1 MINNADRVRL
11 LLLSQPENSV
21 IDAADLY
28 QDSGMSVPQS
38 VYYQILDGMTKPG
51 ELVRLCDGI
60 YYRPRVSRFGRIPL
74 SEKQIVSYYT
84 AGNKGLLVGYRMY
97 VGLGI
102 TTQISRNA
110 EVLSVRVR
118 EQQKKVGN
126 VSVSRIDLSLNKSVQ
141 STIEALEILQ
151 NFNTIQD
158 LNMGAFN
165 GYFAK
170 FADEYNPDAVDYV
183 LARMEYGKST
193 IAFMKAFLDI
203 LNIPNRLDRYI
214 SNVSE
219 YSIPDVKKIY
229 AAS

>member
-1 MINNADRVRL
+1 MVNNTGIVRAL
-11 LLLSQPENSV
+11 LLYQPENSV

-38 VYYQILDGMTKPG
+38 GYYQILDGMTKSG
-51 ELVRLCDGI
+51 ELVRLADGI
-60 YYRPRVSRFGRIPL
+60 YYRPRVSRFGRVPI

-126 VSVSRIDLSLNKSVQ
+126 VSVSRIDLSLNPSVQ

-151 NFNTIQD
+151 HFSTIQD
-158 LNMGAFN
+158 LNIGAFA

-170 FADEYNPDAVDYV
+170 FAEEYNPDAVDYV
-183 LARMEYGKST
+183 LACRQYEKST
-193 IAFMKAFLDI
+193 IAFMKSFMDF

>member
-1 MINNADRVRL
+1 MVNSTGIVRA
-11 LLLSQPENSV
+11 LLLSKPENSV

-28 QDSGMSVPQS
+28 HELGMPVPES
-38 VYYQILDGMTKPG
+38 AYYQILDGMTKSG

-60 YYRPRVSRFGRIPL
+60 YYRPRESRFGRVPI

-84 AGNKGLLVGYRMY
+84 AENKGLLVGYRMY

-110 EVLSVRVR
+110 EVLSVRIK
-118 EQQKKVGN
+118 EPQKKVGN
-126 VSVSRIDLSLNKSVQ
+126 VSVSKIDLSLNPSVQ

-151 NFNTIQD
+151 HFSTIQD
-158 LNMGAFN
+158 LNVGAFT

-170 FADEYNPDAVDYV
+170 FAEEYNPDAVDYV
-183 LARMEYGKST
+183 LARRKYEKST
-193 IAFMKAFLDI
+193 IAFMKAFMDVLH
-203 LNIPNRLDRYI
+203 IPNRLDRYI

-219 YSIPDVKKIY
+219 YDIPDVREIY